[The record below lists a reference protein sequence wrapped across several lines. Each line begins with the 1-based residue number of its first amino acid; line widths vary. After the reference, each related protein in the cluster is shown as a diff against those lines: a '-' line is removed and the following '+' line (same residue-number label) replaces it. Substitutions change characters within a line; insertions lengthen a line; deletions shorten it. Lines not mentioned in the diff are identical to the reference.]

1 MINNNQKESAHVM
14 LWRRPRP
21 PPQITR
27 APQNT
32 EKPRAC
38 GFGPT
43 SSGPTTP
50 ARITRGFPSHAQ
62 RTASTVPHLSRPPP
76 LFCLNDF
83 LQMSQS
89 ARSSLTEL
97 RNAVLSTCN
106 YKKLLDLF
114 LSELHRGA
122 RHEVTNQI
130 VSCEGLTHVKRR
142 IPHTHIIC
150 ELTAII
156 QLEARARNCGNT
168 TEVCESVE
176 ELWGSP
182 ERESDTHTQPPRHTP
197 HQLLNCVT
205 SKHFQGSRRSRSPF
219 RPREECDVISASELA
234 LLDCLTRG
242 GLNLSFKAHFISHL
256 PDVTSLAH
264 CLQSLNAS
272 FNDLTRVPHEVCDCT
287 RLQVLNL
294 RDNPIE
300 EIPPEINKL
309 HKLHTLIISFCKIT
323 HLPKQLYSLVCL
335 QYVDVSYNLIRS
347 LSNDIRN
354 LRCLKYLNVE
364 GNQLAALPAGLLSVS
379 SSVCEV
385 RLTANYTHPL
395 LWTENSRN
403 TPQSLLHTATHTLA
417 QTHTPQHWNSLP
429 DAARRS
435 LHSADTCDCC
445 TGLMYGAGLKL
456 IKCVHHMFGLQ
467 FVPIMFYCC
476 SPACHRTHNTHLHH
490 HS

>member
-1 MINNNQKESAHVM
+1 MDSRFTAAR
-14 LWRRPRP
+14 LD
-21 PPQITR
+21 
-27 APQNT
+27 NT
-32 EKPRAC
+32 HGIQSPK
-38 GFGPT
+38 
-43 SSGPTTP
+43 SV
-50 ARITRGFPSHAQ
+50 Q
-62 RTASTVPHLSRPPP
+62 TAPP

-89 ARSSLTEL
+89 ARGSLTEL
-97 RNAVLSTCN
+97 RNAVLSTFN
-106 YKKLLDLF
+106 YKKLLDLL

-122 RHEVTNQI
+122 RQ
-130 VSCEGLTHVKRR
+130 
-142 IPHTHIIC
+142 
-150 ELTAII
+150 LTAII

-182 ERESDTHTQPPRHTP
+182 ERERDTHTHPPPHTP

-205 SKHFQGSRRSRSPF
+205 SKHFLGSRRTRSPF

-256 PDVTSLAH
+256 PDLTSVAH

-287 RLQVLNL
+287 GLQVLNL

-323 HLPKQLYSLVCL
+323 HLPKQLYSLVRL

-354 LRCLKYLNVE
+354 LSLYPSCST
-364 GNQLAALPAGLLSVS
+364 AAHLPV
-379 SSVCEV
+379 
-385 RLTANYTHPL
+385 
-395 LWTENSRN
+395 
-403 TPQSLLHTATHTLA
+403 
-417 QTHTPQHWNSLP
+417 
-429 DAARRS
+429 
-435 LHSADTCDCC
+435 
-445 TGLMYGAGLKL
+445 TG
-456 IKCVHHMFGLQ
+456 
-467 FVPIMFYCC
+467 
-476 SPACHRTHNTHLHH
+476 HH
-490 HS
+490 HHIIIIITPDITVNNTTTFTLEMNTASFTRITFFLFFKTR